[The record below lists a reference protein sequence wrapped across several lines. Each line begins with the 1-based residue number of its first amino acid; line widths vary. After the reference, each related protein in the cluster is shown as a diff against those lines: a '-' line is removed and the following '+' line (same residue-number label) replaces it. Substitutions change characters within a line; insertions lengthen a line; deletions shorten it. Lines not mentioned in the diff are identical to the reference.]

1 MIIDLHTHSTH
12 SDGVLSPKEIIDT
25 AVNNNVDILA
35 ISDHDTT
42 EAYTDELFKYAKEN
56 NIKLIPAVEIST
68 KYNNKGVHV
77 LGYNF
82 DLNNTELKEQLK
94 KLRNTRHDYL
104 YNVSEKLNELGYFLN
119 TDELSKIES
128 VTKAHISL
136 DIINNNKNTELLIKT
151 FGHIPTKGEFIET
164 IMNEGCP
171 GYVKKESI
179 TPCEASRLIKQAH
192 GKVVLA
198 HPVAYKYEDGLTEQ
212 DITDIVD
219 SMMLDGIETNYI
231 YVSKNNK
238 VINEC
243 DIWNQF
249 ALKHNLKVSI
259 GSDFHSY
266 DNIHPT
272 IGFTNYNIDFDYTNL
287 ISFEQYFIF

>member
-12 SDGVLSPKEIIDT
+12 SDGVLKPKEIIDT
-25 AVNNNVDILA
+25 AVNNNVSILA
-35 ISDHDTT
+35 ISDHDTI
-42 EAYTDELFKYAKEN
+42 EAYNDELFKYAKEM

-68 KYNNKGVHV
+68 KYNNKSVHV

-82 DLNNTELKEQLK
+82 DLNNTELKEKLK
-94 KLRNTRHDYL
+94 SLRNTRHDYL
-104 YNVSEKLNELGYFLN
+104 YKVSEKLNELGYFLN
-119 TDELSKIES
+119 TDELNKIES

-136 DIINNNKNTELLIKT
+136 DIINNNKNNELLTKV

-171 GYVKKESI
+171 GYVKKESM
-179 TPCEASRLIKQAH
+179 TPNEASKLIKQAN
-192 GKVVLA
+192 GKVFLA

-212 DITDIVD
+212 DIANIVD
-219 SMMLDGIETNYI
+219 SMELDGIETNYI
-231 YVSKNNK
+231 YVNKNNE

-249 ALKHNLKVSI
+249 AVKHNLKTSI
-259 GSDFHSY
+259 GSDFHNY

-272 IGFTNYNIDFDYTNL
+272 IGFTNYNITFDYTNL
-287 ISFEQYFIF
+287 ISFEK

>member
-287 ISFEQYFIF
+287 ISFEK

>member
-25 AVNNNVDILA
+25 AVNNNVGILA

-104 YNVSEKLNELGYFLN
+104 YSVSEKLNELGYFLN
-119 TDELSKIES
+119 TDELNKIES

-136 DIINNNKNTELLIKT
+136 DIINNNKNIELLIKT

-287 ISFEQYFIF
+287 ISFEK